1 MDNCFRP
8 PEEKKAGRATQS
20 ADIPAGDRLGRNK
33 MFVTIVCVCGQH
45 NSVHDE
51 DLDRAMCVRCCSPLL
66 QPMLSQKMPATTTV
80 VTLAPRK
87 TVLAS

>member
-1 MDNCFRP
+1 
-8 PEEKKAGRATQS
+8 
-20 ADIPAGDRLGRNK
+20 

-45 NSVHDE
+45 NCVHDE
-51 DLDRAMCVRCCSPLL
+51 DLDRAMCARCSSLLL
-66 QPMLSQKMPATTTV
+66 QPPVSQKLPAAVTV

>member
-1 MDNCFRP
+1 
-8 PEEKKAGRATQS
+8 
-20 ADIPAGDRLGRNK
+20 

-51 DLDRAMCVRCCSPLL
+51 DLDRAMCVRCNCALL
-66 QPMLSQKMPATTTV
+66 QPVMSQKVAATTTV

>member
-1 MDNCFRP
+1 
-8 PEEKKAGRATQS
+8 
-20 ADIPAGDRLGRNK
+20 

-51 DLDRAMCVRCCSPLL
+51 DLDRAMCVRCSCPLL
-66 QPMLSQKMPATTTV
+66 QPAALAQKLPAALTV